1 MHATPCGLV
10 GICTTGVMFYTVGSV
25 ALQAACGGP
34 NAPLSFEGAA
44 WNSSTVAV
52 IAAAKAHTE
61 MVLLQ
66 VRSKVF
72 AIIASQPAGTR
83 VCWAQRASG
92 YTFV

>member
-1 MHATPCGLV
+1 MFELHGCIPAICNVCRACSPCLNFRVWLTLGAWLLV
-10 GICTTGVMFYTVGSV
+10 FV
-25 ALQAACGGP
+25 LQAACGGP

-66 VRSKVF
+66 VRTKGW
-72 AIIASQPAGTR
+72 Q
-83 VCWAQRASG
+83 
-92 YTFV
+92 